1 MNGRRSKLVRAAAA
15 AWGAFY
21 SPHEASRVIIGAVG
35 GVDSPAVR
43 RKLAREFR
51 RRHVAPEVLAG
62 AHPVRPRKR
71 PALSGGR
78 EI

>member
-21 SPHEASRVIIGAVG
+21 SPHEAASRVIIGAVG

-51 RRHVAPEVLAG
+51 RRHVAILGPA
-62 AHPVRPRKR
+62 PVTP
-71 PALSGGR
+71 
-78 EI
+78 